1 MVPNSYPDFPDF
13 RDHLRMLQGIAV
25 THPAAFSV
33 GKDDHAE
40 RVWGELVSGNY
51 FAVLGVQPQI
61 GRVFL
66 PDEYGDK
73 PGAFPVAVISDRYW
87 RSHYAADPGDRRQN
101 HSREPA

>member
-1 MVPNSYPDFPDF
+1 MSGPERLVALESVTPGGEWVPNSYPDFQDF
-13 RDHLRMLQGIAV
+13 AIICAVQGIAV

-61 GRVFL
+61 GQFL
-66 PDEYGDK
+66 
-73 PGAFPVAVISDRYW
+73 AR
-87 RSHYAADPGDRRQN
+87 
-101 HSREPA
+101 